1 MQVHMYVYSSMSSI
15 STLSCMSSMSS
26 VSSVSSTVCLQAQ
39 GKLCCPTCHINFLLG
54 DFIALYLSSLREYC
68 IRLYIYTLHSTV
80 HNKDHNIHNNTLQ
93 HFLLELIL
101 PAELILPLELILFH
115 YEIQTGLGIRSFPF
129 FIKEC
134 GVLCVLFRSL

>member
-1 MQVHMYVYSSMSSI
+1 M
-15 STLSCMSSMSS
+15 
-26 VSSVSSTVCLQAQ
+26 
-39 GKLCCPTCHINFLLG
+39 
-54 DFIALYLSSLREYC
+54 EYC

-115 YEIQTGLGIRSFPF
+115 YEIQISIHSIRGFKTPWPALTLSSLSDPNTYLPTLLGD
-129 FIKEC
+129 IKH
-134 GVLCVLFRSL
+134 FDPP